1 MDFSG
6 NLREFRRRKNLT
18 QEQLA
23 SLINVSPQAVSKW
36 ETSDTLPD
44 TSLLPEIAGVLD
56 VSIDA
61 LFSYG
66 NPNGSKMNALHAVC
80 EYINQPAECGKTTL
94 SGQIERI
101 FNLIIA
107 GYKAVKRKDDDDMLE
122 PEYWD
127 YYSTQ
132 RGEPEYDRAVAA
144 SQGAVS
150 SDEGAVWLFES
161 KLFPYAAVFMEP
173 EEGYAK
179 IFAENHSIERLFASL
194 GDRDVYK
201 CVMFLLTQEPGKIE
215 LSYLVKKAGA
225 DLSRV
230 DEIKSK
236 LGVIDTYSIRVQE
249 LNVDGKVNSIVT
261 YEYPRALLM
270 LLAAAYACTVS
281 GCAGNYSYS
290 SRHNPILKSSEVETP
305 HGNSAK

>member
-1 MDFSG
+1 MEFSY

-23 SLINVSPQAVSKW
+23 SLLKVSPQAVSKW

-44 TSLLPEIAGVLD
+44 TSLLPEIAGILD

-66 NPNGSKMNALHAVC
+66 SSSGTKMNVLHAVY
-80 EYINQPAECGKTTL
+80 EYINQPAEQDESEKNIL
-94 SGQIERI
+94 SEQIERV

-107 GYKAVKRKDDDDMLE
+107 GYKVIKWKDDYDTLE

-127 YYSTQ
+127 YFSTQ
-132 RGEPEYDRAVAA
+132 KSEPKYDRALAR
-144 SQGAVS
+144 SQGS
-150 SDEGAVWLFES
+150 ISCDEGTVWLFES
-161 KLFPYAAVFMEP
+161 RLFPYAAVFMEP

-179 IFAENHSIERLFASL
+179 ILKDNRNIEQLFASL

-201 CVMFLLTQEPGKIE
+201 CLMFLLTQKPRKIE
-215 LSYLVKKAGA
+215 LSALVKKAGA
-225 DLSRV
+225 DLSRL

-236 LGVIDTYSIRVQE
+236 LSIIDTRSIKVNE
-249 LNVDGKVNSIVT
+249 LNVDGNINTIVT
-261 YEYPRALLM
+261 YSYPHAFLM

-281 GCAGNYSYS
+281 GYSANININA
-290 SRHNPILKSSEVETP
+290 RENPVL
-305 HGNSAK
+305 

>member
-1 MDFSG
+1 MEFSY

-23 SLINVSPQAVSKW
+23 GLLNVSPQAVSKW

-44 TSLLPEIAGVLD
+44 TSLLPKIAGVLD

-66 NPNGSKMNALHAVC
+66 SSSGIKMNVLNAVY
-80 EYINQPAECGKTTL
+80 EYINQPAEQKESEKSILTEK
-94 SGQIERI
+94 IERI
-101 FNLIIA
+101 YNLIIA
-107 GYKAVKRKDDDDMLE
+107 GYKALKCDDDDYTLE

-127 YYSTQ
+127 YYSKQ
-132 RGEPEYDRAVAA
+132 RDEPKYDKAA
-144 SQGAVS
+144 ATSQGIIS
-150 SDEGAVWLFES
+150 CDEGGVWLFES
-161 KLFPYAAVFMEP
+161 RLFPYAAVFMEP

-179 IFAENHSIERLFASL
+179 IFRENQNIEQLFSSL

-215 LSYLVKKAGA
+215 LTALVKKAGA
-225 DLSRV
+225 DLSRL

-236 LGVIDTYSIRVQE
+236 LSIIDTRSIRINE
-249 LNVDGKVNSIVT
+249 LNVDGNSNTFVT
-261 YEYPRALLM
+261 YSYPHAFLM

-281 GCAGNYSYS
+281 GYSVNNYTEA
-290 SRHNPILKSSEVETP
+290 RENPVL
-305 HGNSAK
+305 